1 MEVSFE
7 KWMCD
12 RVCCSSNKIEFQFCK
27 HTCGCSLEECGWH
40 AYARYHTLSLSLSLS
55 PQHILSH
62 LPRKFLD
69 DWERNW
75 ILINKFR
82 HRIVMENICP
92 RVHFENRLDVKIL
105 INSFLFCFLN
115 EFLSRTS
122 TSPLLLILAN
132 GSHFLLHFFLIFLHR
147 NYASLCDTLT
157 RMEGLITNNSASRVV
172 SWPTFNFLYFDNFRD
187 VWNFILQQQF

>member
-1 MEVSFE
+1 MDVHWRSVAGTLIH
-7 KWMCD
+7 D
-12 RVCCSSNKIEFQFCK
+12 I
-27 HTCGCSLEECGWH
+27 
-40 AYARYHTLSLSLSLS
+40 TLSLSLSLS
-55 PQHILSH
+55 LSLFLQHILSH

-115 EFLSRTS
+115 EFLSRAS

-157 RMEGLITNNSASRVV
+157 RMEGLITNNSASRAV

-187 VWNFILQQQF
+187 VWEFIFQPCLNVLQPNFPLKCISLQK